1 MRCRDL
7 GACGATTWDVGMVRS
22 MMDACTL
29 RPYAAVLRCPL
40 SRICT
45 VRSPRD
51 RFTVLSAPPVRCVN
65 CYDLCTL
72 PKHRAE
78 RCSARERGAPHFLL
92 NTRDSSHF
100 RRLETVMSE
109 QTPSPLTLKL
119 DHTLITHMP
128 VRGTQMP
135 P

>member
-7 GACGATTWDVGMVRS
+7 GACGATTWDVEGMVRS
-22 MMDACTL
+22 MMDALAHYGHISCHICSLTSMSVKS
-29 RPYAAVLRCPL
+29 Y
-40 SRICT
+40 CT

-51 RFTVLSAPPVRCVN
+51 RFTVLSAPPARCVI
-65 CYDLCTL
+65 YLIQAYS
-72 PKHRAE
+72 RAV
-78 RCSARERGAPHFLL
+78 PHFLL
-92 NTRDSSHF
+92 NIIMRDSSHF
-100 RRLETVMSE
+100 RRLNKTVMSE